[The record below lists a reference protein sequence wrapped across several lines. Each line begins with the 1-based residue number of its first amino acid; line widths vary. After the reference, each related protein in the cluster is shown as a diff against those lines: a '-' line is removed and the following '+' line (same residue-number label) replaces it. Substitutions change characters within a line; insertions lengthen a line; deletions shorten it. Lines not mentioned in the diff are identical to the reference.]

1 MEDAVPGF
9 LCERQASLYLKN
21 SKKKKNSSG
30 VGGCTNAVGFTSVP
44 EEHVLGGFL
53 DPDLESKAITHIQ
66 PSVTQNH
73 TPQKFL
79 RDFSPFSNVVS
90 SF

>member
-1 MEDAVPGF
+1 MGDAGPGL
-9 LCERQASLYLKN
+9 LCERQA
-21 SKKKKNSSG
+21 KKNSSG
-30 VGGCTNAVGFTSVP
+30 VGGCTNAASFTSVP
-44 EEHVLGGFL
+44 EEHVLGGSL

-66 PSVTQNH
+66 PSVTQSH

>member
-1 MEDAVPGF
+1 MQSLASYVRGK
-9 LCERQASLYLKN
+9 QAFILGIQ
-21 SKKKKNSSG
+21 KKNSSG
-30 VGGCTNAVGFTSVP
+30 VGGCSNAVSFTSVP
-44 EEHVLGGFL
+44 EEHVLGGSL
-53 DPDLESKAITHIQ
+53 DPDLESKAIAHIQ
-66 PSVTQNH
+66 PSVTQSH

>member
-1 MEDAVPGF
+1 MEDAVPGL

-21 SKKKKNSSG
+21 SKKKNSSG

-44 EEHVLGGFL
+44 EEHVLGGSL

-73 TPQKFL
+73 TP
-79 RDFSPFSNVVS
+79 
-90 SF
+90 